1 VSAFLNAANAPFRP
15 HPSRSSWPDHSAG
28 PRSPWRSPHRG
39 SGRVQ
44 HLFQRGHTAFVPREA
59 QTQRSWQLNVV

>member
-15 HPSRSSWPDHSAG
+15 HPSRSSWPDHCAG
-28 PRSPWRSPHRG
+28 PRSHWRSPHRG

-44 HLFQRGHTAFVPREA
+44 HLFQRGQYGLCAKGGSDTKVL
-59 QTQRSWQLNVV
+59 TV